1 MNWKRYAFCI
11 IGLLVAVLVA
21 GTDIAYAEASSDKRE
36 SKEVEYTKAELRLMS
51 ALIFCEAGSE
61 PYAGKLA
68 VGIVVMNRVESKSFA
83 STVKGVI
90 YQRGQFS
97 PARNGAL
104 PRALE
109 RYDAGKFTSANEKQC
124 IKAAKA
130 ALSGEKTVRYK
141 GKKKNMDDYHFFSG
155 YIGGARYRISGHMF
169 K

>member
-1 MNWKRYAFCI
+1 MNLKRYAFCI
-11 IGLLVAVLVA
+11 IGMLVALLVAS
-21 GTDIAYAEASSDKRE
+21 TDVAYADASSNKKAN
-36 SKEVEYTKAELRLMS
+36 KEVNYTKAELRLMS

-97 PARNGAL
+97 PTRNGAL
-104 PRALE
+104 PRALA
-109 RYDAGKFTSANEKQC
+109 RYDAGKFTSVNEKQC

-130 ALSGEKTVRYK
+130 ALNGEKTVKYN

-155 YIGGARYRISGHMF
+155 YIRNARYRISGHMF